1 MALDAPLLEAFAD
14 SLRLLHS
21 WASRGD
27 TPGLAGGS
35 TESAPRVGCDDL
47 RTPEHSVVA
56 SHVHA
61 LKTGSYTATELVG
74 DLLAAADALDGA
86 LHAYVTRFDDA
97 ALAAARRIDLA
108 RSRGEG
114 HGPLHGLPVAVKDVL
129 ATAEAVTGSNSRLT
143 SAHLG
148 RRDAAVIRKL
158 RKSGAVILG
167 KTSTMELA
175 SGMPSVAGP
184 EPIPRNPWNTEYWP
198 GGSSSGSAA
207 GVAARL
213 FPAALGSDT
222 AGSVRIPS
230 ALCGITGLKP
240 SHDPRGLVG
249 VLPLS
254 PIMDT
259 VGPMAESAIDCLL
272 LLETLHQDRSEVPG
286 EDVQELAGTRV
297 AVERSRF
304 EGREVHPDVQ
314 AAFTSALDMF
324 VDLGVEVVD
333 IELPCYEALRVAARV
348 IWTTD
353 AFFRYGEFL
362 ESVREP
368 TRDLLQVG
376 AMASRSDYLAALRVR
391 EMAVQLLNS
400 QLRPF
405 VALLSP
411 TRTCPAPLVT
421 EATTA
426 WQMSTHNH
434 TSVWNLVGFPAV
446 SVPMGLTRTGL
457 PMGLQIV
464 GPRGHDRSILAVAAH
479 YQAATTWHR
488 MRPPVSHQP
497 IGEEGRASSERREEA
512 VVCRQHG
519 TEGSAP

>member
-1 MALDAPLLEAFAD
+1 MALDAPLLEAFAE

-21 WASRGD
+21 WAPRGH

-35 TESAPRVGCDDL
+35 TEGAPRVTCDDL

-61 LKTGSYTATELVG
+61 LRTGSYTAAELVA

-97 ALAAARRIDLA
+97 ALAAARRSDMA
-108 RSRGEG
+108 RSRGED

-129 ATAEAVTGSNSRLT
+129 ATAEAVTRSNTGLT
-143 SAHLG
+143 SAHLD
-148 RRDAAVIRKL
+148 RTDAAVIREL

-175 SGMPSVAGP
+175 SGMPSMADP
-184 EPIPRNPWNTEYWP
+184 EPVPRNPWNTDYWP

-240 SHDPRGLVG
+240 SHDPRSLVG

-254 PIMDT
+254 PTMDT
-259 VGPMAESAIDCLL
+259 VGPMAESAVDCLL
-272 LLETLHQDRSEVPG
+272 LLETLHPDRSEVPG
-286 EDVQELAGTRV
+286 EGVQELAGTRV

-304 EGREVHPDVQ
+304 ESHEVHPDVR
-314 AAFTSALDMF
+314 AAFNTALAKF

-333 IELPCYEALRVAARV
+333 IELPFYETLRVAARV

-376 AMASRSDYLAALRVR
+376 AMASRSDYVAALRVR
-391 EMAVQLLNS
+391 DMAVQVLTS
-400 QLRPF
+400 QLQPF

-434 TSVWNLVGFPAV
+434 TSIWNLVGFPAV
-446 SVPMGLTRTGL
+446 SVPMGITEAGL

-488 MRPPVSHQP
+488 MRPPVAHQP
-497 IGEEGRASSERREEA
+497 LGEEGRASSGPRMPA
-512 VVCRQHG
+512 G
-519 TEGSAP
+519 

>member
-1 MALDAPLLEAFAD
+1 MALDATLLEALAD

-21 WASRGD
+21 WAPRGHLR
-27 TPGLAGGS
+27 GLAGGAI
-35 TESAPRVGCDDL
+35 ERAPLVTCDHL

-56 SHVHA
+56 AHVHA
-61 LKTGSYTATELVG
+61 LETGSYTATELVA
-74 DLLAAADALDGA
+74 DLLAAADVLDGA

-97 ALAAARRIDLA
+97 ALAAARRSDMA

-114 HGPLHGLPVAVKDVL
+114 HGPLHGLPVAIKDVI
-129 ATAEAVTGSNSRLT
+129 ATVEAVTGSNSRLT
-143 SAHLG
+143 SAHLD
-148 RRDAAVIRKL
+148 RSDAAVIRKL
-158 RKSGAVILG
+158 RESGAVIIG

-184 EPIPRNPWNTEYWP
+184 DPVPRNPWNTEYWP

-230 ALCGITGLKP
+230 ALCGITGMKP
-240 SHDPRGLVG
+240 SHDSRGLVG

-254 PIMDT
+254 TSMDT

-272 LLETLHQDRSEVPG
+272 LLETLDPDRSEVAAEG
-286 EDVQELAGTRV
+286 VQELAGTRV

-304 EGREVHPDVQ
+304 EGHEVHPDVL
-314 AAFTSALDMF
+314 AAFNSALAKF
-324 VDLGVEVVD
+324 VDLGVELVD
-333 IELPCYEALRVAARV
+333 IELPFYETLRVAARA

-362 ESVREP
+362 ESVGEP

-376 AMASRSDYLAALRVR
+376 AMVSRSDYVAALRVR
-391 EMAVQLLNS
+391 EMAVQVLTS
-400 QLRPF
+400 QLQPF
-405 VALLSP
+405 VALVSP

-434 TSVWNLVGFPAV
+434 TSIWNLVGFPAV
-446 SVPMGLTRTGL
+446 SVPMGLSRAGL

-497 IGEEGRASSERREEA
+497 LGEEGRASSELREN
-512 VVCRQHG
+512 R
-519 TEGSAP
+519 